1 MNIKNIFRLTANY
14 KYALFC
20 LALTVLIMFPFNL
33 LAKQISMVVGE
44 SQVLNLKYEVSKV
57 ATGNPSI
64 CDVIRTNENEILVNA
79 TGIGQTNLLI
89 WGKNKLEEE
98 YEIFVKMRD
107 ASGLAGELRQLFDRI
122 EGVEVRVVGNTVA
135 VEGEVFSKKD
145 LDRVST
151 VLNEVNGVINLVK
164 MSPLLREVLSKE
176 IQKAIGLKGVRVRN
190 AKDSFIL
197 EGKVNTEGD
206 ILRAEKIASAYA
218 SDVVNVLTVISKPG
232 VQNPGADK
240 MIQLTLNIME
250 LEKEALQDLGFHWNP
265 GASVGA
271 SGSLQSGSGTG
282 SIFGTISN
290 FLPKMR
296 RVKENGKGRTLFQQT
311 VVTKNSRLAHFF
323 VGDEIPIPV
332 AQQGG
337 TMSVEYK
344 KVGLTLKFTPNI
356 DVAGNIDISVD
367 VDSSIVTGEGLGG
380 APRISTTNLQSAAYL
395 KDAESM
401 ALGGLIGQ
409 REARTLASSPPGGG
423 EAFVQLND
431 SKRFQNDETQV
442 LVFITPK
449 ILNRASDAV
458 KDMGSDIK
466 DSFKKYELDNIVK
479 PTEK

>member
-1 MNIKNIFRLTANY
+1 MNIKNKFGTTTKY
-14 KYALFC
+14 KFVLFC
-20 LALTVLIMFPFNL
+20 MAVIFIALLPLNL
-33 LAKQISMVVGE
+33 SAKQITLVVGE
-44 SQVLNLKYEVSKV
+44 SQVLTVKYEISKV

-64 CDVIRTNENEILVNA
+64 CDVIRTDDNEILVNA

-107 ASGLAGELRQLFDRI
+107 ATGLAGELRQLFNRI

-164 MSPLLREVLSKE
+164 MSSLLREVLSKE
-176 IQKAIGLKGVRVRN
+176 MQKAIGLKGVKVRN

-197 EGKVNTEGD
+197 EGKVNTEED
-206 ILRAEKIASAYA
+206 VLRAEKIASAYA
-218 SDVVNVLTVISKPG
+218 SDVVNVLTIINKPG
-232 VQNPGADK
+232 IQNPGADK
-240 MIQLTLNIME
+240 MIQLTLNVME

-265 GASVGA
+265 GASAGA
-271 SGSLQSGSGTG
+271 SGEIGSGSTTG
-282 SIFGTISN
+282 NIFGTISN
-290 FLPKMR
+290 FIPKMR

-395 KDAESM
+395 KNEESM

-409 REARTLASSPPGGG
+409 REARTLAAAPPGGG

-431 SKRFQNDETQV
+431 SKRFQNDKTQV
-442 LVFITPK
+442 LVFVTPK

-458 KDMGSDIK
+458 KEMGSDIK
-466 DSFKKYELDNIVK
+466 DSFKKYELDNLVK